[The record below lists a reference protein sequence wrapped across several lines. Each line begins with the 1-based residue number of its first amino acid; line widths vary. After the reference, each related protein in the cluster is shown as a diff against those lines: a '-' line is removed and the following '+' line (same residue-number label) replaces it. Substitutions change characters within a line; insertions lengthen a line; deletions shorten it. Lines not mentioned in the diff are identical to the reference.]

1 MGRASQGVVRK
12 VALAVAVIGAAT
24 IAVVG
29 TSQARPTAAT
39 GSSAE
44 VGLNVTYRIVSPSND
59 EYMKWLADT
68 FNNQNKGK
76 IKVTLTGIP
85 DNDFKPK
92 IGLVLRSSSPPDVF
106 FAWEAG
112 WAKFM
117 IDSGFAAP
125 LDSYWQQYGWTKTLT
140 PAASNIA
147 TMEGHKYMV
156 PYYMSASV
164 VWYNTDLYKKYKLS
178 VPKTQTQL
186 QHNNDV
192 LKKAG
197 VAPFLLANQQQ
208 WEAQFDWSAYFVN
221 KYGAAAYDDLLNRKI
236 AWTDPRVVAAFAQMK
251 TMEDAGDFLKGV
263 NSMDFDT
270 TAIIFWKRQQAA
282 QWYQGSF
289 ILSKF
294 LKDKKLTYP
303 VDWFPYPKIGT
314 QKPSM
319 SVFAESTWMMAK
331 RSQHKA
337 EAAKFLNW
345 VISRQAQE
353 KMVAT
358 DGPFAANR
366 TVTPELADEP
376 PMVQRLGK
384 AIAKYSGI
392 SFTHP
397 DHALGPA
404 VSQPFLEQLQAVLAG
419 TTTAAKA
426 AAVTEKAAKRSQG
439 AVKA

>member
-1 MGRASQGVVRK
+1 MGRPSKSAIVKMVLT
-12 VALAVAVIGAAT
+12 LAAVSAITLGTIGT
-24 IAVVG
+24 G
-29 TSQARPTAAT
+29 QARSARTARA
-39 GSSAE
+39 SSE
-44 VGLNVTYRIVSPSND
+44 VNLNITYRIVSPKND
-59 EYMKWLADT
+59 EFMKWMADT
-68 FNNQNKGK
+68 FNSRNKGK

-92 IGLVLRSSSPPDVF
+92 IGLVLRGSSPPDVF

-125 LDSYWQQYGWTKTLT
+125 LDSYWKQYNWTKTLT
-140 PAASNIA
+140 PAATNIA
-147 TMEGHKYMV
+147 TMEGHKYLV

-164 VWYNTDLYKKYKLS
+164 VWYNTDIYKKYKLS
-178 VPKTQTQL
+178 VPKTWAQM
-186 QHNNDV
+186 QHNADV

-221 KYGAAAYDDLLNRKI
+221 KYGAKTYDQLLNRQI
-236 AWTDPRVVAAFAQMK
+236 PWTDPRVIAAFQQMK
-251 TMEDAGDFLKGV
+251 TMEDQGWFLKGV

-270 TAIIFWKRQQAA
+270 TAIVFWKKQQAA
-282 QWYQGSF
+282 NWYQGSF
-289 ILSKF
+289 ILAKF
-294 LKDKKLTYP
+294 LENKKLTYP
-303 VDWFPYPKIGT
+303 VDWFPYPQIGS

-331 RSQHKA
+331 RSKHKA
-337 EAAKFLNW
+337 EAASFLNFA
-345 VISRQAQE
+345 ISREAQE
-353 KMVAT
+353 KMVAG

-366 TVTPELADEP
+366 TVTPELSDEP
-376 PMVQRLGK
+376 AIVQRMGK

-404 VSQPFLEQLQAVLAG
+404 VSQPFLEQLQGVLAG
-419 TTTAAKA
+419 TSTPAQA
-426 AAVTEKAAKRSQG
+426 AAVTEKAAQRSQG
-439 AVKA
+439 PVK

>member
-1 MGRASQGVVRK
+1 MGRPRQG
-12 VALAVAVIGAAT
+12 ALQKMVLAAAVLGATMAGA
-24 IAVVG
+24 IG
-29 TSQARPTAAT
+29 TSQARPT
-39 GSSAE
+39 GSAHRSGE

-68 FNNQNKGK
+68 FNSQNKGK

-125 LDSYWQQYGWTKTLT
+125 LDSYWKQYGWTNTLT

-164 VWYNTDLYKKYKLS
+164 VWYNTDLYKKYKLT
-178 VPKTQTQL
+178 VPKTWTQL
-186 QHNNDV
+186 QHNNAV

-221 KYGAAAYDDLLNRKI
+221 KYGAKAYDDLLNRKI
-236 AWTDPRVVAAFAQMK
+236 AWTDARVVAAFQQMK
-251 TMEDAGDFLKGV
+251 TMTDEGDFLKGV

-270 TAIIFWKRQQAA
+270 TAIIFWKKQQAA

-289 ILSKF
+289 ILAKF

-303 VDWFPYPKIGT
+303 VDWFPYPQIGT

-345 VISRQAQE
+345 VISRTAQE

-384 AIAKYSGI
+384 AIATYSGI

-404 VSQPFLEQLQAVLAG
+404 VSQPFLEQLQSVLAG
-419 TTTAAKA
+419 TTSAAKA
-426 AAVTEKAAKRSQG
+426 AAVTEKAAARSQG
-439 AVKA
+439 AVK

>member
-1 MGRASQGVVRK
+1 MGRASEGVFKK
-12 VALAVAVIGAAT
+12 VALAAAVIGVTTLGA
-24 IAVVG
+24 IG
-29 TSQARPTAAT
+29 TSQARPIEAAKA
-39 GSSAE
+39 SAE
-44 VGLNVTYRIVSPSND
+44 VDLNVTYRIVSPTND
-59 EYMKWLADT
+59 EYMKWLVDT
-68 FNNQNKGK
+68 FNSQNEGK
-76 IKVTLTGIP
+76 IKVTLSGIP

-92 IGLVLRSSSPPDVF
+92 IGLVLRGSTPPDVF

-125 LDSYWQQYGWTKTLT
+125 LDSYWKQYGWTKTLT

-147 TMEGHKYMV
+147 TMQGHKYMV

-164 VWYNTDLYKKYKLS
+164 VWYNTDLYKKHGLK
-178 VPKTQTQL
+178 VPKTQAQL

-221 KYGAAAYDDLLNRKI
+221 KYGAKAYDDLLARKI
-236 AWTDPRVVAAFAQMK
+236 AWTDPRVVAAFEQMK
-251 TMEDAGDFLKGV
+251 TMADDGDFLKGI

-270 TAIIFWKRQQAA
+270 TAIIFWKKQAAA

-289 ILSKF
+289 ILSRF
-294 LKDKKLTYP
+294 LKDKKLIYP
-303 VDWFPYPKIGT
+303 VDWFPYPQIGS

-337 EAAKFLNW
+337 EAAKFLNF
-345 VISRQAQE
+345 VISREAQQ

-366 TVTPELADEP
+366 SVTPELADEP
-376 PMVQRLGK
+376 AMVQRLGK
-384 AIAKYSGI
+384 AIAKYNGI

-439 AVKA
+439 PVK

>member
-1 MGRASQGVVRK
+1 MGRASQGVFK
-12 VALAVAVIGAAT
+12 KIALAAAVIGATTVGA
-24 IAVVG
+24 VG
-29 TSQARPTAAT
+29 TSDARPT
-39 GSSAE
+39 GSAKASAE

-59 EYMKWLADT
+59 EYMKWLAET
-68 FNNQNKGK
+68 FNSQNQGK

-92 IGLVLRSSSPPDVF
+92 IGLVLRGSTPPDVF

-125 LDSYWQQYGWTKTLT
+125 LDSYWKQYGWTKTLT

-164 VWYNTDLYKKYKLS
+164 VWYNTDLYKKYHLS
-178 VPKTQTQL
+178 VPKTQVQL

-221 KYGAAAYDDLLNRKI
+221 KYGAKAYDDLLNRRI
-236 AWTDPRVVAAFAQMK
+236 PWTDPRVVAAFEQMK
-251 TMEDAGDFLKGV
+251 TMADGGDFLKGI

-270 TAIIFWKRQQAA
+270 TAIIFWKKQQAA

-294 LKDKKLTYP
+294 LKDKKLIYP
-303 VDWFPYPKIGT
+303 VDWFPYPQIGA

-337 EAAKFLNW
+337 EAAKFLNF
-345 VISRQAQE
+345 VISRAAQE

-366 TVTPELADEP
+366 TVTPELSDEP
-376 PMVQRLGK
+376 AMVQRLGK

-392 SFTHP
+392 SVTHP

-439 AVKA
+439 AVK

>member
-1 MGRASQGVVRK
+1 MGRPRK
-12 VALAVAVIGAAT
+12 GAAKMLALTVAVLGVTMAGA
-24 IAVVG
+24 IG
-29 TSQARPTAAT
+29 TSAARSGGQAAR
-39 GSSAE
+39 SSE
-44 VGLNVTYRIVSPSND
+44 VNLNVTYRIVSPSND

-68 FNNQNKGK
+68 FNAQNKGK
-76 IKVTLTGIP
+76 IKVTLSGIP

-92 IGLVLRSSSPPDVF
+92 IGLVLRGSTPPDVF

-125 LDSYWQQYGWTKTLT
+125 LDSYWKQYGWSKTLT

-164 VWYNTDLYKKYKLS
+164 VWYNTDLYKKYKLT
-178 VPKTQTQL
+178 VPKTWTQL

-221 KYGAAAYDDLLNRKI
+221 KYGSQAYDDLLNRKI

-251 TMEDAGDFLKGV
+251 TMEGSGDFLKGV

-270 TAIIFWKRQQAA
+270 TAIIFWKKQQAA

-289 ILSKF
+289 ILAKF

-303 VDWFPYPKIGT
+303 VDWFPYPQIGS
-314 QKPSM
+314 QKPAM

-376 PMVQRLGK
+376 AMVQRLGK

-404 VSQPFLEQLQAVLAG
+404 VSQPYLEQLQGVLAG
-419 TTTAAKA
+419 TATPDKA

-439 AVKA
+439 AVK

>member
-1 MGRASQGVVRK
+1 MGRPRQGPVRK
-12 VALAVAVIGAAT
+12 LVLAAVVLGATMAVAV
-24 IAVVG
+24 G
-29 TSQARPTAAT
+29 TSTARPT
-39 GSSAE
+39 GSAHRSAE
-44 VGLNVTYRIVSPSND
+44 VSLNATYRIVSPTND

-68 FNNQNKGK
+68 FNEQNKGK

-92 IGLVLRSSSPPDVF
+92 IGLVLRGSTPPDVF

-125 LDSYWQQYGWTKTLT
+125 LDNYWKQYGWSKTLT

-178 VPKTQTQL
+178 VPKTQAQL
-186 QHNNDV
+186 QHNNEV

-221 KYGAAAYDDLLNRKI
+221 KYGAKAYDDLLNRKI
-236 AWTDPRVVAAFAQMK
+236 PWTDRRVVAAFEQMK
-251 TMEDAGDFLKGV
+251 TMADNGDFLKGI

-270 TAIIFWKRQQAA
+270 TAIIFWKKQQAA

-289 ILSKF
+289 ILSRF
-294 LKDKKLTYP
+294 LKDKKLIYP
-303 VDWFPYPKIGT
+303 VDWFPYPQIGS

-331 RSQHKA
+331 RSPHKA
-337 EAAKFLNW
+337 EAAKFLNF
-345 VISRQAQE
+345 VISREAQE
-353 KMVAT
+353 KMVAL

-384 AIAKYSGI
+384 AIAKYNGI

-404 VSQPFLEQLQAVLAG
+404 VSQPYLEQLQAVLAG

-439 AVKA
+439 AVK

>member
-1 MGRASQGVVRK
+1 MGRPSQGAFK
-12 VALAVAVIGAAT
+12 KMALAVAAL
-24 IAVVG
+24 AVTTAVAVG
-29 TSQARPTAAT
+29 TSEARST
-39 GSSAE
+39 GPAKSSAE
-44 VGLNVTYRIVSPSND
+44 VNLNATYRIVSPSND

-68 FNNQNKGK
+68 FNEQNKGK

-92 IGLVLRSSSPPDVF
+92 IGLVLRGSTPPDVF

-117 IDSGFAAP
+117 IDSGFAAN
-125 LDSYWQQYGWTKTLT
+125 LDSYWKQYGWSKTLT

-156 PYYMSASV
+156 PYYMSASA
-164 VWYNTDLYKKYKLS
+164 VWYNTDLYKKYGLK
-178 VPKTQTQL
+178 VPKTYAEL

-208 WEAQFDWSAYFVN
+208 WEAQFDWSAWFVN
-221 KYGAAAYDDLLNRKI
+221 KYGAKAYDDLLNRKI
-236 AWTDPRVVAAFAQMK
+236 PWTDPRVVAALGQMK
-251 TMEDAGDFLKGV
+251 TMEDSGDFLKGV

-270 TAIIFWKRQQAA
+270 TAIIFWKKQQAA

-294 LKDKKLTYP
+294 LKDKKLIYP
-303 VDWFPYPKIGT
+303 VDWFPYPQVGS

-345 VISRQAQE
+345 VISKEAQE

-419 TTTAAKA
+419 TTTPEKA
-426 AAVTEKAAKRSQG
+426 AAVVEKAAKRSQG
-439 AVKA
+439 PVK